1 MVLVLKKVINVIYSN
16 KKQQLPTFAFSKDPE
31 NYYKSEINKM
41 EKMNKGKMPAEI
53 GKLFGLLYDG
63 ESELLVRIA
72 SENLKKQQT
81 QQDGQNQEIDS
92 EESINTTDP
101 LKP

>member
-1 MVLVLKKVINVIYSN
+1 
-16 KKQQLPTFAFSKDPE
+16 
-31 NYYKSEINKM
+31 M
-41 EKMNKGKMPAEI
+41 EKMNEGKMPAEI

-81 QQDGQNQEIDS
+81 KQDGQNQEIDS
-92 EESINTTDP
+92 EKSMSREDP
-101 LKP
+101 IKP

>member
-1 MVLVLKKVINVIYSN
+1 
-16 KKQQLPTFAFSKDPE
+16 
-31 NYYKSEINKM
+31 
-41 EKMNKGKMPAEI
+41 MPAEI

-81 QQDGQNQEIDS
+81 KQDGQNQEIDS
-92 EESINTTDP
+92 EESVSTTDP

>member
-1 MVLVLKKVINVIYSN
+1 
-16 KKQQLPTFAFSKDPE
+16 
-31 NYYKSEINKM
+31 M
-41 EKMNKGKMPAEI
+41 EKMNKQKMPAEI

-81 QQDGQNQEIDS
+81 KQDSEKQDIDS
-92 EESINTTDP
+92 EQSISPKNP
-101 LKP
+101 SKP

>member
-1 MVLVLKKVINVIYSN
+1 
-16 KKQQLPTFAFSKDPE
+16 
-31 NYYKSEINKM
+31 M
-41 EKMNKGKMPAEI
+41 EKMNKEKMPAEI

-81 QQDGQNQEIDS
+81 KQDCQNQEIDL
-92 EESINTTDP
+92 EESMSTTDP
-101 LKP
+101 IKP

>member
-1 MVLVLKKVINVIYSN
+1 M
-16 KKQQLPTFAFSKDPE
+16 D
-31 NYYKSEINKM
+31 
-41 EKMNKGKMPAEI
+41 KMNKGKMPAEI

-81 QQDGQNQEIDS
+81 KQDGQNQEFDS
-92 EESINTTDP
+92 EKSMSREDP
-101 LKP
+101 IKP

>member
-1 MVLVLKKVINVIYSN
+1 
-16 KKQQLPTFAFSKDPE
+16 
-31 NYYKSEINKM
+31 M
-41 EKMNKGKMPAEI
+41 EKMNKQKMPAEI

-81 QQDGQNQEIDS
+81 KQDCEKQEIDS
-92 EESINTTDP
+92 EQSISP
-101 LKP
+101 KEPSKP

>member
-1 MVLVLKKVINVIYSN
+1 
-16 KKQQLPTFAFSKDPE
+16 
-31 NYYKSEINKM
+31 
-41 EKMNKGKMPAEI
+41 MNKGKMPAEI

-92 EESINTTDP
+92 EESINTKDP

>member
-1 MVLVLKKVINVIYSN
+1 
-16 KKQQLPTFAFSKDPE
+16 
-31 NYYKSEINKM
+31 M

-53 GKLFGLLYDG
+53 GKLFGLLYDA

-81 QQDGQNQEIDS
+81 QQDGQNQAIDS
-92 EESINTTDP
+92 EKSISTTDP

>member
-1 MVLVLKKVINVIYSN
+1 M
-16 KKQQLPTFAFSKDPE
+16 
-31 NYYKSEINKM
+31 NKM
-41 EKMNKGKMPAEI
+41 EKMNKQKMPAEI

-81 QQDGQNQEIDS
+81 KQDCQNEEINS
-92 EESINTTDP
+92 EESLNPKEPI
-101 LKP
+101 KP

>member
-1 MVLVLKKVINVIYSN
+1 
-16 KKQQLPTFAFSKDPE
+16 
-31 NYYKSEINKM
+31 M

-81 QQDGQNQEIDS
+81 KQDGQNQEIDS
-92 EESINTTDP
+92 
-101 LKP
+101 

>member
-1 MVLVLKKVINVIYSN
+1 
-16 KKQQLPTFAFSKDPE
+16 
-31 NYYKSEINKM
+31 M
-41 EKMNKGKMPAEI
+41 EKMNKQKMPAEI

-81 QQDGQNQEIDS
+81 KQDCEKQEIDS
-92 EESINTTDP
+92 EQSISPKEPN
-101 LKP
+101 KP

>member
-1 MVLVLKKVINVIYSN
+1 
-16 KKQQLPTFAFSKDPE
+16 
-31 NYYKSEINKM
+31 M
-41 EKMNKGKMPAEI
+41 EKMNKQKMPAEI

-81 QQDGQNQEIDS
+81 KQDCEKQDIDS
-92 EESINTTDP
+92 EQSISSKNP
-101 LKP
+101 SKP

>member
-1 MVLVLKKVINVIYSN
+1 
-16 KKQQLPTFAFSKDPE
+16 
-31 NYYKSEINKM
+31 M

-81 QQDGQNQEIDS
+81 KQDCEKQEIDS
-92 EESINTTDP
+92 DQLISPKEPS
-101 LKP
+101 KP

>member
-1 MVLVLKKVINVIYSN
+1 M
-16 KKQQLPTFAFSKDPE
+16 
-31 NYYKSEINKM
+31 NKM
-41 EKMNKGKMPAEI
+41 DKMNEGKMPAEI

-81 QQDGQNQEIDS
+81 KQDGQNQEIDS
-92 EESINTTDP
+92 EKSMSREDP
-101 LKP
+101 IKP

>member
-1 MVLVLKKVINVIYSN
+1 M
-16 KKQQLPTFAFSKDPE
+16 
-31 NYYKSEINKM
+31 NKM
-41 EKMNKGKMPAEI
+41 EKMNKQKMPAEI

-81 QQDGQNQEIDS
+81 KQDCEKQEIDS
-92 EESINTTDP
+92 EQSISP
-101 LKP
+101 KEPSKP

>member
-1 MVLVLKKVINVIYSN
+1 MKKVINVIYSN

>member
-1 MVLVLKKVINVIYSN
+1 
-16 KKQQLPTFAFSKDPE
+16 
-31 NYYKSEINKM
+31 M
-41 EKMNKGKMPAEI
+41 EKMNKQKMPAEI

-81 QQDGQNQEIDS
+81 KQDCEKQEIDS
-92 EESINTTDP
+92 EQSISPKNP
-101 LKP
+101 IKP

>member
-1 MVLVLKKVINVIYSN
+1 
-16 KKQQLPTFAFSKDPE
+16 
-31 NYYKSEINKM
+31 
-41 EKMNKGKMPAEI
+41 MPAEI

-81 QQDGQNQEIDS
+81 KQDYQNQEIDL
-92 EESINTTDP
+92 EESMSTTDP
-101 LKP
+101 IKP